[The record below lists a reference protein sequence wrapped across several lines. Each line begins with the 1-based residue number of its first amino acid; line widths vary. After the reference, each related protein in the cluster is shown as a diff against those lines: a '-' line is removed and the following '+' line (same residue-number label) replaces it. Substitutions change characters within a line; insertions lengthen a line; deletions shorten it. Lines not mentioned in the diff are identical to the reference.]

1 MKRLHFKLTLEPGL
15 KAIVRL
21 AQLHQYA
28 TDLVDG
34 ERVLIGPALR
44 GRMLLNFPAREPRDV
59 LDSLLGEGPA
69 GWNLSGHEDGRSL
82 LVVSTEGSGVAFSA
96 IARQINQLRLT
107 L

>member
-34 ERVLIGPALR
+34 ERSILSIV
-44 GRMLLNFPAREPRDV
+44 F
-59 LDSLLGEGPA
+59 
-69 GWNLSGHEDGRSL
+69 NLSDASITVR
-82 LVVSTEGSGVAFSA
+82 
-96 IARQINQLRLT
+96 IT